1 MRFEKLLPANSKR
14 RAVIKNFYENH
25 IAKYSEEERR
35 YFKWIKQNE
44 PNQIMLE
51 KQRKTKFEIMPKIS
65 ILVPVYNTPQN
76 FFEELVKSLQN
87 QTYPNWE
94 LCLADGSPE
103 PIAYMQEYPKKDK
116 RIKYKII
123 GENKGISGNT
133 NEALTLAT
141 GDFIGLLDHDDLLP
155 IFSLYEV
162 VKAINENPEVE
173 FLYSDED
180 KLEASDKPRYG
191 VFFKPDF
198 SPYTLNSANYI
209 CHFSIFKKELMDKLG
224 GFRSEYDGS
233 QDFDIVARASE
244 LTNNI
249 VHIPKVLYHW
259 RAHRNST
266 ASNSDSKPYA
276 FEVGKKVIKDHIKR
290 SLGKEVTVEDG
301 LTPGSYEVKYP
312 VAGNPKVSIILDARK
327 AHKEKIEK
335 ILEELK
341 NITYKN
347 IEMLFIKDE
356 KNANELEC
364 FENVMKETIIAKE
377 NKFEAFNQAIQK
389 ATGEYIIIIDRRL
402 RKIDKSDSIEQLL
415 GIAQDE
421 TVGIV
426 GTKLYN
432 KNNVIEHSGIILGM
446 NGTGDFLYRGA
457 PKDAGT
463 YMQRLLIIHNLT
475 CVYTKYALIK
485 KELFEKVNGFATEY
499 IGELASIDYSLKM
512 QELGKQVIINPIV
525 TFCVD
530 KLSDATQ
537 LKEQIEPFKTKWKKY
552 YNQGDRFFS
561 PNLSKKHT
569 GLAINVDSRGTVP
582 EVTTN
587 G

>member
-1 MRFEKLLPANSKR
+1 M
-14 RAVIKNFYENH
+14 
-25 IAKYSEEERR
+25 
-35 YFKWIKQNE
+35 
-44 PNQIMLE
+44 E
-51 KQRKTKFEIMPKIS
+51 KQ
-65 ILVPVYNTPQN
+65 
-76 FFEELVKSLQN
+76 
-87 QTYPNWE
+87 TYSNWE

-103 PIAYMQEYPKKDK
+103 PITYMQEYPKKDA
-116 RIKYKII
+116 RIKYRVI

-155 IFSLYEV
+155 AFSLYEV

-180 KLEASDKPRYG
+180 KLEAIDQPRYG

-244 LTNNI
+244 LTKNI
-249 VHIPKVLYHW
+249 IHIPKVLYHW

-276 FEVGKKVIKDHIKR
+276 FEIGKKVIKDHVKR

-301 LTPGSYEVKYP
+301 LTPGSYELKYEVK
-312 VAGNPKVSIILDARK
+312 GEPKVSIILDARK
-327 AHKEKIEK
+327 ANKEKIEHV
-335 ILEELK
+335 LEELQK
-341 NITYKN
+341 ITYKN
-347 IEMLFIKDE
+347 IEMIFIKDE
-356 KNANELEC
+356 KNAGELAC
-364 FENVMKETIIAKE
+364 FENVMKETVVAKD
-377 NKFEAFNQAIQK
+377 NKFEAFNRAIQK
-389 ATGEYIIIIDRRL
+389 ATGDYAIIIDRRL
-402 RKIDKSDSIEQLL
+402 RKIDKTDFIEQLL

-432 KNNVIEHSGIILGM
+432 KNNGIEHSGIILGM
-446 NGTGDFLYRGA
+446 NGAGDFLYRGV

-475 CVYTKYALIK
+475 CSYTKYAMINK
-485 KELFEKVNGFATEY
+485 KLFEKVGGFATEY

-512 QELGKQVIINPIV
+512 QELGKQVVINPIV

-537 LKEQIEPFKTKWKKY
+537 LKEQIEPFKKKWEKY
-552 YNQGDRFFS
+552 YRQGDRFFS

-569 GLAINVDSRGTVP
+569 GLAIKIED
-582 EVTTN
+582 
-587 G
+587 